1 LGTVQKQEQ
10 SEPIRVL
17 LAEGRR
23 APRRRAAAALRA
35 DERFE
40 LCACVADAPSAVAAS
55 LEHEPDVCVLDLGMP
70 GGGIAAAREIAA
82 RLPGSRILMLA
93 DIPAGEEGLFAA
105 LGVGASGYLPKAT
118 QSEALL
124 DAVARVAAGDA
135 ALSDDLVM
143 RLIEA
148 FRDPDRPRRRV
159 LGERLLTA
167 REWQVLHLLRQGLS
181 TGEIAEEL
189 VVSPVTVRSHF
200 QAIQRKLDVPDRG
213 AALALFELQ
222 GRTAMHR

>member
-93 DIPAGEEGLFAA
+93 DIPAGGEDFFAA
-105 LGVGASGYLPKAT
+105 LRVRASGYLPKAT
-118 QSEALL
+118 QSE
-124 DAVARVAAGDA
+124 VAFDQLARERSLRSRPWAGGRRTKRD
-135 ALSDDLVM
+135 LRDGGVDLVR
-143 RLIEA
+143 RLS
-148 FRDPDRPRRRV
+148 RRGSDEKKRG
-159 LGERLLTA
+159 GERCEERSSNLA
-167 REWQVLHLLRQGLS
+167 AKGRREPHGGENLRS
-181 TGEIAEEL
+181 
-189 VVSPVTVRSHF
+189 R
-200 QAIQRKLDVPDRG
+200 
-213 AALALFELQ
+213 
-222 GRTAMHR
+222 